1 MDAKDRD
8 VLAATISVDADILLT
23 QNTKHFPRMWMTER
37 GIELLNAGELLTRL
51 AEHFPEKT
59 PAAHQQ
65 AVRTSRTPE
74 AEIPMCSRAATPR
87 TLPAFSP
94 RDAAVRMAAA
104 GLTPNPRPA
113 LHAGRRRG
121 AKGTS
126 GASRRCSATR
136 IRLISA
142 AAAGGAWSRR
152 PRDAAGK
159 VRP

>member
-1 MDAKDRD
+1 MDAKDRE

-74 AEIPMCSRAATPR
+74 AEIPCAHGRPRRGRYLPSLLATRPLGWLRRASRPTPDRLSTRAGAAGQRGLREPR
-87 TLPAFSP
+87 G
-94 RDAAVRMAAA
+94 AVR
-104 GLTPNPRPA
+104 P
-113 LHAGRRRG
+113 HV
-121 AKGTS
+121 S
-126 GASRRCSATR
+126 G
-136 IRLISA
+136 
-142 AAAGGAWSRR
+142 
-152 PRDAAGK
+152 
-159 VRP
+159 